1 MKVGV
6 LGFGTVAAATVQK
19 FIENREVI
27 ATKTST
33 EIDIVAVATR
43 SVARTAGHVPQGCEI
58 SADCWEVVNDSRIDV
73 VIELIGGVEAARELV
88 LRAIANGKHVI
99 TANKALLAM
108 HGEEIMQLAE
118 QRRVCVLFEGA
129 VAVSIPIVKTLKES
143 AAANRVTSVVGI
155 LNGTSNYILSRMS
168 EQGASFSDA
177 LADAQKKGYAEAD
190 PSMDIE
196 GIDAAHKIALLS
208 SLAFGVPVDF
218 EAVQYRGIT
227 GIARE
232 DIDIANEM
240 GYVLRLIARAQLQ
253 DNCIYTSVAPTLVP
267 ASSMLAQVRSSM
279 NGIELVGDLF
289 GRAFF
294 YGSGAGGVQ
303 TASAILADLIELA
316 RREKDGECAGA
327 FNMGFRRTTIERKET
342 MHTDDHSSR
351 FYLRMR
357 CEDAVGV
364 LANVSAILAGADISL
379 SRLCQN
385 DGVGAVTDVVA
396 VTHAVSW
403 RRLRSIL
410 PKLQRLTGRD
420 YGVVVYPVLDEP
432 TEVKV

>member
-6 LGFGTVAAATVQK
+6 LGFGTVAAATVHK

-27 ATKTST
+27 AAKTGT
-33 EIDIVAVATR
+33 EIDIVTVATR
-43 SVARTAGHVPQGCEI
+43 SVARATGHVPQGCEI
-58 SADCWEVVNDSRIDV
+58 STDCWRVVDDPRIEV
-73 VIELIGGVEAARELV
+73 VIELIGGVEPARGLV

-118 QRRVCVLFEGA
+118 QQRVCVLFEGA

-143 AAANRVTSVVGI
+143 VAANRVTSVVGI

-168 EQGASFSDA
+168 EQGASFAEA
-177 LADAQKKGYAEAD
+177 LAEAQRKGYAEAD
-190 PSMDIE
+190 PVMDVE

-208 SLAFGVPVDF
+208 SLAFGVPIDF

-227 GIARE
+227 GIASE
-232 DIDIANEM
+232 DIGLAKQM
-240 GYVLRLIARAQLQ
+240 GYALRLIAHAQLQ
-253 DNCIYTSVAPTLVP
+253 DNCIYTSVAPSLVP
-267 ASSMLAQVRSSM
+267 ASSMLAQVHSSM

-316 RREKDGECAGA
+316 QRKKGGGHTSV

-342 MHTDDHSSR
+342 MHTDDRCGR

-357 CEDAVGV
+357 VDDSVGV
-364 LANVSAILAGADISL
+364 LASVSAIIAGADISL
-379 SRLCQN
+379 AKLRQN
-385 DGVGAVTDVVA
+385 DGVGAVTDLVVI
-396 VTHAVSW
+396 THAVSW

-410 PKLQRLTGRD
+410 PKLQGLVRHGYETI
-420 YGVVVYPVLDEP
+420 VYPVLDEP
-432 TEVKV
+432 MEVTV

>member
-1 MKVGV
+1 MV
-6 LGFGTVAAATVQK
+6 
-19 FIENREVI
+19 
-27 ATKTST
+27 S
-33 EIDIVAVATR
+33 D
-43 SVARTAGHVPQGCEI
+43 P
-58 SADCWEVVNDSRIDV
+58 RIDV
-73 VIELIGGVEAARELV
+73 VIELIGGVELARGLV

-129 VAVSIPIVKTLKES
+129 VAVSIPIVKALKEA
-143 AAANRVTSVVGI
+143 AAANRVTSVHGI

-168 EQGASFSDA
+168 EHDASFADA
-177 LADAQKKGYAEAD
+177 LAEAQTKGYAEAD
-190 PSMDIE
+190 PVMDIE

-208 SLAFGVPVDF
+208 SLAFGVPIDF

-227 GIARE
+227 GVARE
-232 DIDIANEM
+232 DIALAKEM
-240 GYVLRLIARAQLQ
+240 GYALRLIAQAQLQ
-253 DNCIYTSVAPTLVP
+253 DNCVYTSVAPTLVP

-316 RREKDGECAGA
+316 QREKGA
-327 FNMGFRRTTIERKET
+327 AQASVFNMGFRRAAIARKNI
-342 MHTDDHSSR
+342 MGSDDRRGR

-357 CEDAVGV
+357 VDDAVGV
-364 LANVSAILAGADISL
+364 PASVRAILADAGVSL
-379 SRLCQN
+379 AELRQN
-385 DGVGAVTDVVA
+385 DGSGASTDLA
-396 VTHAVSW
+396 AITHTISW
-403 RRLRSIL
+403 SRLRSAL
-410 PKLQRLTGRD
+410 PKLQRLTRNACEMALH
-420 YGVVVYPVLDEP
+420 PVLDDAP
-432 TEVKV
+432 EVIV

>member
-6 LGFGTVAAATVQK
+6 LGFGTVAAATVRK

-27 ATKTST
+27 ASKTASA
-33 EIDIVAVATR
+33 IDIVSVATR
-43 SVARTAGHVPQGCEI
+43 SVARAMGHVPPGCEI
-58 SADCWEVVNDSRIDV
+58 SADCWKVVSDPRIDV
-73 VIELIGGVEAARELV
+73 VIELIGGVELARGLV

-129 VAVSIPIVKTLKES
+129 VAVSIPIVKALKEA
-143 AAANRVTSVVGI
+143 AAANRVTSVHGI

-168 EQGASFSDA
+168 EHDASFADA
-177 LADAQKKGYAEAD
+177 LAEAQTKGYAEAD
-190 PSMDIE
+190 PVMDIE

-208 SLAFGVPVDF
+208 SLAFGVPIDF

-227 GIARE
+227 GVARE
-232 DIDIANEM
+232 DIALAKEM
-240 GYVLRLIARAQLQ
+240 GYALRLIAQAQLQ
-253 DNCIYTSVAPTLVP
+253 DNCVYTSVAPTLVP

-316 RREKDGECAGA
+316 QREKGA
-327 FNMGFRRTTIERKET
+327 AQASVFNMGFRRAAIARKNI
-342 MHTDDHSSR
+342 MGSDDRRGR

-357 CEDAVGV
+357 VDDAVGV
-364 LANVSAILAGADISL
+364 PASVRAILADAGVSL
-379 SRLCQN
+379 AELRQN
-385 DGVGAVTDVVA
+385 DGSGASTDLA
-396 VTHAVSW
+396 AITHTISW
-403 RRLRSIL
+403 SRLRSAL
-410 PKLQRLTGRD
+410 PKLQRLTRNACEMALH
-420 YGVVVYPVLDEP
+420 PVLDDAP
-432 TEVKV
+432 EVIV